1 MLLIIT
7 IINMGKKIYINLM
20 INYFSKNNY
29 EIITMFYLQTDGD
42 FDKILSKSQNGMYF
56 FILISNF
63 FLKSIHGFS
72 SEPFI
77 D

>member
-42 FDKILSKSQNGMYF
+42 FDKNTVKISKRHVFFYF
-56 FILISNF
+56 N
-63 FLKSIHGFS
+63 
-72 SEPFI
+72 
-77 D
+77 